1 MLHTRAAPRLA
12 AHSAGM
18 HSDEYPW
25 RPIPSQP
32 LLSALLQGFIT
43 HSFRGSQG
51 IISALEFHPDPK
63 RLWLFSAASADCH
76 VRVWDLFAKKY
87 AIPCRADPH
96 LLLDL
101 PFPAYRKY

>member
-1 MLHTRAAPRLA
+1 
-12 AHSAGM
+12 
-18 HSDEYPW
+18 
-25 RPIPSQP
+25 

-87 AIPCRADPH
+87 GHAMQCRADPH
-96 LLLDL
+96 QLLDV
-101 PFPAYRKY
+101 PYHAYRTY